1 MLGGI
6 IWVLFVAYVFG
17 KRERKRLGVIQFE
30 YNHQQNL
37 TDEQRTLRR
46 PKLILFNA
54 VLTIALITALLM
66 SIIPAAALFVIA
78 GIIALTINYT
88 KLSDQQKIMK
98 SHGANI
104 FLVSGMI
111 FAAGVYSGVLTQ
123 SKMIE
128 AMANDL
134 VNFIP
139 KEHASFIPV
148 ITAIVSMPAS
158 ILFTPDAYYF
168 GVVPVLSH
176 TCSQLGVDPLEIG
189 RASLLGQMTVGFPVS
204 PLTAST
210 FLLIGLAE
218 VELGDHQKFIF
229 KWAWGT
235 TIVMTI
241 VALLTGSIHI

>member
-1 MLGGI
+1 M
-6 IWVLFVAYVFG
+6 
-17 KRERKRLGVIQFE
+17 
-30 YNHQQNL
+30 N
-37 TDEQRTLRR
+37 
-46 PKLILFNA
+46 
-54 VLTIALITALLM
+54 
-66 SIIPAAALFVIA
+66 IIPAAALFVIA
-78 GIIALTINYT
+78 GIIALTINYS

-98 SHGANI
+98 AHGANI

-111 FAAGVYSGVLTQ
+111 FAAGVYSGILTQ

-128 AMANDL
+128 AMASEL
-134 VNFIP
+134 VNLIP
-139 KEHASFIPV
+139 KEHASFIPA
-148 ITAIVSMPAS
+148 ITAVISMPAS
-158 ILFTPDAYYF
+158 MLFTPDAYYF

-204 PLTAST
+204 PLTGST

-218 VELGDHQKFIF
+218 VELGEHQKFIF